1 MLNDG
6 KGHFTHVKDAL
17 PKEAACN
24 QAVRAADFDL
34 DGDCFEADGKLVEKI
49 VEAIGTENCI
59 KINNFLFIHN

>member
-1 MLNDG
+1 MGCLIFKKSLINN
-6 KGHFTHVKDAL
+6 F
-17 PKEAACN
+17 
-24 QAVRAADFDL
+24 DFDL